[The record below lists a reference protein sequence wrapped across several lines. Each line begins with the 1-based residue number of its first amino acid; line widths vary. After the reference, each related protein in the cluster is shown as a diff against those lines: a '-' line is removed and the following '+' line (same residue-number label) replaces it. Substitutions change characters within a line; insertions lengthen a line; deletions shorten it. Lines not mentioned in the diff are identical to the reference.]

1 MSNIIPPM
9 VPSSP
14 PPMDDAMEDDEDD
27 EFGDFAAA
35 ADLPHI
41 GGGDRYCS
49 NVSTVKFLILYYCLY
64 VGQLMVSYFM
74 PVWYPTV
81 HQHNHSKLPLDHILS
96 QLEGVNHIT
105 VRL

>member
-14 PPMDDAMEDDEDD
+14 PPMDDAIEDDEDD

-35 ADLPHI
+35 ADLPYS
-41 GGGDRYCS
+41 GAGDRYCS
-49 NVSTVKFLILYYCLY
+49 NVSTVKFKIMYYCFC
-64 VGQLMVSYFM
+64 VGQLMASYFLLL
-74 PVWYPTV
+74 WNPTV
-81 HQHNHSKLPLDHILS
+81 QQQIHRKLPLDPILS
-96 QLEGVNHIT
+96 QLDGINHIT